1 MHWSC
6 CDTADFSTEALQ
18 QTCAQ
23 LSASRKEHIDRL
35 RQSEDK
41 ARSLAAELLVQKL
54 LQEQYGITAG
64 VLHRSQSGQPYL
76 SGCDLHVSISHC
88 DRMVACALSR
98 EPVGIDV
105 EKVRPIDLAICRHVC
120 TDEEKAY
127 VGTDGTEGQ
136 VCRDPQILSR
146 FFEIWT
152 AKEAYFKKRGTGIT
166 DLKSVNIL
174 PLPRQTHMIEDYILQ
189 IL

>member
-6 CDTADFSTEALQ
+6 CDTADFTKEALQ
-18 QTCAQ
+18 QAYAH
-23 LSASRKEHIDRL
+23 LSSSRKEHIDRL
-35 RQSEDK
+35 RQPEDR
-41 ARSLAAELLVQKL
+41 ARSLAAELLVQRL
-54 LQEQYGITAG
+54 LQEQYAVTGA
-64 VLHRSQSGQPYL
+64 VLHRRVNGQPCL

-88 DRMVACALSR
+88 GRTVACALSR

-105 EKVRPIDLAICRHVC
+105 EKIRPIDLSICRHVC
-120 TDEEKAY
+120 TEAENAY
-127 VGTDGTEGQ
+127 VGTDGSEGHACQ
-136 VCRDPQILSR
+136 DPAILRR

-152 AKEAYFKKRGTGIT
+152 AKEAYFKKQGTGIT

-174 PLPRQTHMIEDYILQ
+174 PLQRQTHIVGEYILQ

>member
-6 CDTADFSTEALQ
+6 CNTADFTQDALQ
-18 QTCAQ
+18 QAYAQ
-23 LSASRKEHIDRL
+23 LSDSRKEHIDRL
-35 RQSEDK
+35 RQPEDK

-54 LQEQYGITAG
+54 LREKYAITDA
-64 VLHRSQSGQPYL
+64 VLHRKTNGQPYL

-88 DRMVACALSR
+88 DGTVACAISR

-105 EKVRPIDLAICRHVC
+105 ERIRPINLNICRHVC
-120 TDEEKAY
+120 TEEEKAY
-127 VGTDGTEGQ
+127 VGTDGSEGQ
-136 VCRDPQILSR
+136 TCRDPDILRR
-146 FFEIWT
+146 FFEVWT
-152 AKEAYFKKRGTGIT
+152 AKEAYFKKCGTGIT

-174 PLPRQTHMIEDYILQ
+174 PLPRQTHRIGDYLLQ

>member
-1 MHWSC
+1 MHWSYC
-6 CDTADFSTEALQ
+6 NTTDFSTEALQ
-18 QTCAQ
+18 QAYAQ

-35 RQSEDK
+35 RQPEDK

-54 LQEQYGITAG
+54 LQEQYGITCG
-64 VLHRSQSGQPYL
+64 VLHRSASGQPYL

-88 DRMVACALSR
+88 DRMIACAISR

-105 EKVRPIDLAICRHVC
+105 EKIRPIDLSICRHVC
-120 TDEEKAY
+120 TDAEKAY

-136 VCRDPQILSR
+136 LCRDPEILHR
-146 FFEIWT
+146 FFEVWT
-152 AKEAYFKKRGTGIT
+152 AKEAYFKKCGTGIT